1 MKRHVPIQTYA
12 VIFAGS
18 IVISAVLSVFLA
30 IQFSISP
37 YNSGY
42 FCVVFIICVLL
53 MSGSIVLLIGCRRKK
68 HYAMPDEKFAQGA
81 QNPAVRLAASA
92 TRLPRGVLPVAGTP
106 QQAATPQSIDQ
117 SLTGS
122 PGEDAI
128 APIYENLPQ
137 RPVDS
142 QPQQK
147 QPPNQGPIT
156 AP

>member
-1 MKRHVPIQTYA
+1 
-12 VIFAGS
+12 
-18 IVISAVLSVFLA
+18 
-30 IQFSISP
+30 
-37 YNSGY
+37 
-42 FCVVFIICVLL
+42 
-53 MSGSIVLLIGCRRKK
+53 MSGSNILLIGCRRKK
-68 HYAMPDEKFAQGA
+68 HYAVSDEKFAQGA
-81 QNPAVRLAASA
+81 QNPAVRLAASP
-92 TRLPRGVLPVAGTP
+92 TRLPRGVIAVAGTP

-122 PGEDAI
+122 PGQAAD

-147 QPPNQGPIT
+147 QQQQSNQGPIT